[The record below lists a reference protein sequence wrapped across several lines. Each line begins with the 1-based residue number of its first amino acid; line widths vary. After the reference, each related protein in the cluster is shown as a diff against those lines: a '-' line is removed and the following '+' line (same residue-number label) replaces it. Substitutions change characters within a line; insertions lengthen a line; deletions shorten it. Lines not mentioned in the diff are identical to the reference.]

1 MTKKQ
6 KALIAVICCV
16 LFWGFSFIS
25 IKVAIA
31 VYPPMTLG
39 FLRFALAAFF
49 FVLALSIQRIRR
61 RLGVRLRPG
70 ATIEE
75 KKEKIESRDLPW
87 LIGGGLAGDTLYFF
101 FENNGVALISA
112 SEASLIAG
120 AIPALAM
127 IAEWVERKA
136 RALRGASD
144 PMDRKEA
151 FMIALWRWIG
161 VLLSIAGVWCVVGAS
176 LAISGN
182 VRGYVFMVGAAAAW
196 VAYCFLTRPLF
207 KRHSQFFI
215 VFWQTIFGFIGFI
228 PFAML
233 EIPQW
238 GTPNAV
244 EIGHIIFLGIC
255 CSALGYWLYNY
266 ALEILDV
273 VVSSVFINLI
283 PVVTVSAGYCILG
296 DRLSPIQWAGAV
308 LVVAGVSLA
317 VRNKG

>member
-1 MTKKQ
+1 M
-6 KALIAVICCV
+6 LCCV

-49 FVLALSIQRIRR
+49 FVLLLFILRLQRRFKRIPNFTIR
-61 RLGVRLRPG
+61 
-70 ATIEE
+70 E
-75 KKEKIESRDLPW
+75 KERIESRDLPW
-87 LIGGGLAGDTLYFF
+87 LVGGGLAGDTLYFF

-112 SEASLIAG
+112 SEASLIVG
-120 AIPALAM
+120 AIPALAL
-127 IAEWVERKA
+127 IVEWIERKA
-136 RALRGASD
+136 RVLREASASTD
-144 PMDRKEA
+144 EKDA
-151 FMIALWRWIG
+151 FALWRWIG

-176 LAISGN
+176 LAISGD
-182 VRGYVFMVGAAAAW
+182 VRGYVFMAGAATAW

-228 PFAML
+228 PFAIF
-233 EIPQW
+233 EIPRW
-238 GTPNAV
+238 GTPNAG
-244 EIGHIIFLGIC
+244 EIGHIVFLGIC

-266 ALEILDV
+266 ALEILGV
-273 VVSSVFINLI
+273 AVSSVFINLV
-283 PVVTVSAGYCILG
+283 PVVTVAAGYCILE
-296 DRLSPIQWAGAV
+296 DRLTPIQWAGAL

-317 VRNKG
+317 VRSKE

>member
-1 MTKKQ
+1 M
-6 KALIAVICCV
+6 
-16 LFWGFSFIS
+16 
-25 IKVAIA
+25 
-31 VYPPMTLG
+31 YPPMTLG

-49 FVLALSIQRIRR
+49 FVFLLFIQRL
-61 RLGVRLRPG
+61 RLGS
-70 ATIEE
+70 AIEA

-120 AIPALAM
+120 AIPALAL
-127 IAEWVERKA
+127 IAEWVERKT
-136 RALRGASD
+136 RALRGASASTD
-144 PMDRKEA
+144 GKDA
-151 FMIALWRWIG
+151 FVFALWRWIG
-161 VLLSIAGVWCVVGAS
+161 VLLSIAGVWCVAGAS
-176 LAISGN
+176 LAISGA
-182 VRGYVFMVGAAAAW
+182 VRGYVFMAGAAAAW

-238 GTPNAV
+238 GTPNAG
-244 EIGHIIFLGIC
+244 ETGHVVFLGLC

-266 ALEILDV
+266 ALKILDV

-283 PVVTVSAGYCILG
+283 PVVTVAAGYCILG
-296 DRLSPIQWAGAV
+296 DRLTVIQWAGAV

-317 VRNKG
+317 IRSKR

>member
-6 KALIAVICCV
+6 KALIAMLCCV

-49 FVLALSIQRIRR
+49 FVLSLFILRLQRRFKRIPNSAI
-61 RLGVRLRPG
+61 G
-70 ATIEE
+70 E
-75 KKEKIESRDLPW
+75 KKERIESCDLP
-87 LIGGGLAGDTLYFF
+87 LLAGGGLAGDTLYFF

-112 SEASLIAG
+112 SEASLIVG
-120 AIPALAM
+120 AIPALAL
-127 IAEWVERKA
+127 IVEWIERKA
-136 RALRGASD
+136 RVLCEASASID
-144 PMDRKEA
+144 EKDA
-151 FMIALWRWIG
+151 FAFALWRWIG
-161 VLLSIAGVWCVVGAS
+161 VLLSIAGVWCVVGTS
-176 LAISGN
+176 LATSGD
-182 VRGYVFMVGAAAAW
+182 VRGYVFMAGAAAAW

-228 PFAML
+228 PFAIF
-233 EIPQW
+233 EIPRW
-238 GTPNAV
+238 GTPNAG
-244 EIGHIIFLGIC
+244 EIGHIVFLGIC

-266 ALEILDV
+266 ALEILGV
-273 VVSSVFINLI
+273 AVSSVFINLV
-283 PVVTVSAGYCILG
+283 PVVTVAAGYCILE
-296 DRLSPIQWAGAV
+296 DRLTPIQWAGAV

-317 VRNKG
+317 VRSRE

>member
-1 MTKKQ
+1 MTKEQ
-6 KALIAVICCV
+6 KALIAVSCCV

-61 RLGVRLRPG
+61 RVSVRPTPSS
-70 ATIEE
+70 TIEE

-112 SEASLIAG
+112 SEASLIVG

-144 PMDRKEA
+144 PTDRKAA

-161 VLLSIAGVWCVVGAS
+161 VLLSIAGVWCVIGAS

-182 VRGYVFMVGAAAAW
+182 VCGYVFMAGAAVAW

-244 EIGHIIFLGIC
+244 EIGHIVFLGLC

-266 ALEILDV
+266 ALETLDV

-283 PVVTVSAGYCILG
+283 PVVTVAAGYCILG
-296 DRLSPIQWAGAV
+296 DRLSPLQWAGAV